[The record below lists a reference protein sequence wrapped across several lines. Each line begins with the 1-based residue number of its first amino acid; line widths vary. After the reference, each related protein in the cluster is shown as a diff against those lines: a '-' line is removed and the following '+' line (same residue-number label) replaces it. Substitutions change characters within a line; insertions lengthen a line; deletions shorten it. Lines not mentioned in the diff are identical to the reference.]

1 MAGAEDREA
10 VSREGVDLASKA
22 VQSTPDDPETLGVA
36 AFAFGYFSSQDIDA
50 AKALIDRSVALS
62 PSRAHSWL
70 VSGWLRLWAGE
81 PEVAIGH
88 LNTSLRLN
96 PRGLRPMHML
106 GIGAAHFLSRRFD
119 EAVPILHAS
128 IQELPNFGQT
138 YRFLAATYAH
148 LGRLAEARD
157 AIIRLRAVSP
167 VLMACDVSQWR
178 NPEHRE
184 LLLSGLRLAGD
195 KTT

>member
-70 VSGWLRLWAGE
+70 VSGWLRLKSARTAANAYVGD
-81 PEVAIGH
+81 
-88 LNTSLRLN
+88 RC
-96 PRGLRPMHML
+96 RP
-106 GIGAAHFLSRRFD
+106 FS
-119 EAVPILHAS
+119 E
-128 IQELPNFGQT
+128 
-138 YRFLAATYAH
+138 
-148 LGRLAEARD
+148 
-157 AIIRLRAVSP
+157 SP
-167 VLMACDVSQWR
+167 VR
-178 NPEHRE
+178 
-184 LLLSGLRLAGD
+184 
-195 KTT
+195 

>member
-88 LNTSLRLN
+88 LNTSLRLH
-96 PRGLRPMHML
+96 P
-106 GIGAAHFLSRRFD
+106 
-119 EAVPILHAS
+119 S

-178 NPEHRE
+178 NPEHR
-184 LLLSGLRLAGD
+184 
-195 KTT
+195 